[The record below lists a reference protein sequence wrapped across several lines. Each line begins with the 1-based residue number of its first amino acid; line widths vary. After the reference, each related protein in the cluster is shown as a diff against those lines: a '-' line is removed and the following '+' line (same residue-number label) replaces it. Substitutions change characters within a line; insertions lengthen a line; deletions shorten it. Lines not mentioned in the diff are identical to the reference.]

1 MLVAELI
8 KPEGTVNFHKNFLSH
23 RSVNRFLRAS
33 YLNVI
38 STYGSMRLS
47 FRRAPS
53 LVGVSHCSTYK
64 DEETL
69 MRWEY
74 LVMARLALDAIF
86 NKISREP
93 VYMGRIRS

>member
-1 MLVAELI
+1 MVRFVAFCNRIAASNGYYLGNLKSVMLVAELI
-8 KPEGTVNFHKNFLSH
+8 KSEGTVNFHKNFLSH

-47 FRRAPS
+47 VRRAPR

-69 MRWEY
+69 MR
-74 LVMARLALDAIF
+74 
-86 NKISREP
+86 
-93 VYMGRIRS
+93 